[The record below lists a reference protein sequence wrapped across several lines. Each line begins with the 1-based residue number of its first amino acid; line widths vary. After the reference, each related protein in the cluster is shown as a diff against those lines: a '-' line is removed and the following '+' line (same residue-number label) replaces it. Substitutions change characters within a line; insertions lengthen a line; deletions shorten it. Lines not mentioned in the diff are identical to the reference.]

1 LIEQSIGRGVR
12 LPYGRRTGVT
22 AVDRLNIVARDKFQE
37 IIDEANRPGSVIQL
51 QKVELDPDQLEHR
64 IVTVVSQSHL
74 ATKLGLQPEQVTSST
89 TLASN
94 NEPPLFA
101 KPEEQKVAQI
111 AYQVIRRLENQPE
124 KVPTIAYLQDP
135 AIQAAI
141 VKEVEERYRPGQLE
155 LEGVTEKPDI
165 SAVVAKT
172 SNFVSQQTIAIP
184 RILVVPKGD
193 VKSGV
198 KTFTLELGA
207 LNLHPPS
214 DELWVQHLRTRQLE
228 IIGLFKGGIE
238 EERLEDYVVSGLV
251 DFDDICYDN
260 HADLLYDLAGQTVH
274 HFLSYLSEEDTRK
287 VLRFHQRRIADFVHA
302 QMQNH
307 HWEDEGVEYEVKIN
321 KGFTELKRRSYTQ
334 AAGEP
339 RLDFHQPPPD
349 LSHIERYLFT
359 GFSRCLYTEE
369 KFQSDTERRFAVILD
384 RDSIR
389 WIYMLETKASNQLT
403 NPIVLAKQEVAML
416 WCERT
421 TKHNLIN
428 GAKPW
433 RYNLIPHDAI
443 AENMTLAGLVGEFE

>member
-1 LIEQSIGRGVR
+1 
-12 LPYGRRTGVT
+12 
-22 AVDRLNIVARDKFQE
+22 
-37 IIDEANRPGSVIQL
+37 VIQL

-64 IVTVVSQSHL
+64 TVTVVFQSHL
-74 ATKLGLQPEQVTSST
+74 ATKLGLQPEQFTSST

-184 RILVVPKGD
+184 RILVIPKGD
-193 VKSGV
+193 VKSGF

-207 LNLHPPS
+207 LNLQPPS

-238 EERLEDYVVSGLV
+238 EERLEDYIVSGLV

-260 HADLLYDLAGQTVH
+260 HADLLYDLAGQTVR

-287 VLRFHQRRIADFVHA
+287 VLRFHQRMIADFVHA

-307 HWEDEGVEYEVKIN
+307 YWEDEGVEYEVKIN

-334 AAGEP
+334 AAGV
-339 RLDFHQPPPD
+339 
-349 LSHIERYLFT
+349 
-359 GFSRCLYTEE
+359 SR
-369 KFQSDTERRFAVILD
+369 
-384 RDSIR
+384 
-389 WIYMLETKASNQLT
+389 N
-403 NPIVLAKQEVAML
+403 
-416 WCERT
+416 
-421 TKHNLIN
+421 
-428 GAKPW
+428 
-433 RYNLIPHDAI
+433 
-443 AENMTLAGLVGEFE
+443 